1 MLFGTKPYERASDK
15 FHLVEEFIA
24 FYLTGQGGLQDPN
37 KEAANQFMVD
47 IIEVVN
53 LLLKFGF
60 YATYPE
66 VKELTACLADTLDGS
81 NDFSS
86 AEKYAGK
93 GVDDGKK
100 KYADDGIR
108 FKLDTPGNTTVM
120 SSKQAIINCLV
131 QVSLVRDAYRQDVIM
146 AYFKSAERKLGS
158 SHDDSK
164 ALYFEDK
171 KKDNELTL
179 TKAFEDKVVDV
190 FESSDD
196 KSGID
201 GDLLDIDKGL
211 SPVSNLPAI
220 CMDLMMYDSPELFES
235 AFTLM
240 WSEFAQREPVI
251 HALERVILLKSPR
264 LYSDEHPLKVRWPAP
279 TDPTSS
285 SSSNSGGGDGAALLR
300 ALDTMEQGGS
310 GVGWV
315 IEDDR

>member
-1 MLFGTKPYERASDK
+1 M
-15 FHLVEEFIA
+15 
-24 FYLTGQGGLQDPN
+24 QDPN

-100 KYADDGIR
+100 STLMTA
-108 FKLDTPGNTTVM
+108 FA
-120 SSKQAIINCLV
+120 SSSILLAIPRSCPRSRPSSAAL
-131 QVSLVRDAYRQDVIM
+131 SKCRWWDAYRQDVIM

-285 SSSNSGGGDGAALLR
+285 SCSNNGGGDGAGLLR